1 MSQEETQV
9 GTSVIELVSV
19 TPDGTSTPLAH
30 GTHAQELEGVLDGAK
45 APRVEPNW
53 TDLLSPYQ
61 YADSGLRSRSNSSL
75 GRSSFSISSYGS
87 NTSVYSIPIEDA
99 ESERSVRGKSHKQ
112 VVRELTVE
120 VMPALL
126 VSVAGSVGA
135 GAVLGRIQGS
145 QAFEREPALLVMVS
159 VLLNLKSNIELNM
172 STRLSTLANLG
183 AFTAW
188 TDGVD
193 ALRSNM
199 ELLLLQSTLV
209 GVVVGVIAAA
219 LGAPAGVSDV
229 AVLLAVGVACA
240 VVGSAAV
247 GVLVSATVVVG
258 HRAGIDPDNIGT
270 PIASSF
276 GDMSTLLIM
285 GIVSTGLVDQIHTV
299 WPVATVGL
307 FAVLGAG
314 LLRVVQANHQMSHH
328 VTSGYLPL
336 VYAAITS
343 SVAGVIVERSAQRFP
358 SMPALVPV
366 VNGIGGNIGTVF
378 ASRISTSLHK
388 QRGRFVASEHN
399 LSMIILLLINVPIQ
413 VGFLALRR
421 EFDPELQINAMFLV
435 AYTGATAVHGLS
447 MLVVGRVACRWLW
460 VRGYDPDDCVN
471 PFITGTGDML
481 GAILLAIVFIVVF

>member
-9 GTSVIELVSV
+9 GASVIELVSV

-30 GTHAQELEGVLDGAK
+30 ETHMQSESIVDGAK
-45 APRVEPNW
+45 ASRVEPNW

-87 NTSVYSIPIEDA
+87 STSVYSIPIEDA

-135 GAVLGRIQGS
+135 GAVLGHIQGS
-145 QAFEREPALLVMVS
+145 RAFEREPALLVMVS

-183 AFTAW
+183 AFTMW

-199 ELLLLQSTLV
+199 ELLLLQATLV
-209 GVVVGVIAAA
+209 GVVVGVIAAV
-219 LGAPAGVSDV
+219 LGTVGMGDV

-240 VVGSAAV
+240 VVGSAVV

-258 HRAGIDPDNIGT
+258 HQAGIDPDNIGT

-285 GIVSTGLVDQIHTV
+285 GVVSTGLVDQIHTL
-299 WPVATVGL
+299 WPVATVGA
-307 FAVLGAG
+307 FAMLGAG

-343 SVAGVIVERSAQRFP
+343 SVAGVIVERCAQRFP

-413 VGFLALRR
+413 MGFLALRQV
-421 EFDPELQINAMFLV
+421 FDPELQISAWFLV
-435 AYTGATAVHGLS
+435 AYTVATAVHGLS
-447 MLVVGRVACRWLW
+447 MLVVGRMTCRWLW
-460 VRGYDPDDCVN
+460 ARGYDPDDCVN

-481 GAILLAIVFIVVF
+481 GAILLALVFVIVF